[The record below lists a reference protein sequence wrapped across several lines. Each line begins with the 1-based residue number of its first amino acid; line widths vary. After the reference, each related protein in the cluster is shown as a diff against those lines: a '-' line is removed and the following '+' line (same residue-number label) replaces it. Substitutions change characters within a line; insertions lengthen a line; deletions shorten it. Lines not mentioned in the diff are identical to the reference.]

1 MVLSFAICVT
11 ALSLEVCAVL
21 LLLRNSLWRKYP
33 FLFAYA
39 IWVLGANSTIFV
51 TDLFFRRDYPIV
63 YWHIDSADIV
73 LRLLVVFEVFRQTFP
88 KNSGLNRTLSKG
100 LGIMALAL
108 LMFGCLTFW
117 GYQNDASLRSFHLA
131 LERSF
136 GFVQAIMI
144 LGTLVMARY
153 YGVSVGR
160 NIRGIAFAFGGWV
173 SISTANS
180 AMLDLTNSFR
190 VFGDYF
196 RPVSFVLMLIVW
208 VWALWVYEPN
218 PPIIESGEVELSQ
231 WTENWNRTIST
242 ARTLIRP

>member
-1 MVLSFAICVT
+1 MLLSHVICVV
-11 ALSLEVCAVL
+11 AISLEVCAVL
-21 LLLRNSLWRKYP
+21 LLLYHRLWREYA
-33 FLFAYA
+33 FFFTYA
-39 IWVLGANSTIFV
+39 IWVLTANSALFL
-51 TDLFFRRDYPIV
+51 TDLYRRANYPVV
-63 YWHIDSADIV
+63 YWHVDSVDIV

-100 LGIMALAL
+100 LGIIALVL

-218 PPIIESGEVELSQ
+218 PPIIESGEVELNQ
-231 WTENWNRTIST
+231 WTQDWNRTIST